1 MGIKGITG
9 LALKYY
15 TDVLGCKCKFLKS
28 DTYYMDYTSKIFLT
42 VRWFTK
48 QLLKEPV
55 DYNNYE
61 DTIEKLLE
69 LISDEIIEHINNHR
83 FYKKYIVA
91 FDYASKD
98 NPTYKL
104 NDESYEEIVSN
115 FTIKDVKNSK
125 IMVNKEL
132 VQALTEFNDMVT
144 TTDTNELV
152 ELIIQGSKT
161 VVNCVW
167 HYWSPDNDITKY
179 VSLDYL
185 LQQGIINK
193 DIYDKVARHHIN
205 CYILK
210 RCLKK
215 KSLKSTY
222 EEGIKKLAFT
232 CTEDNIREELVK
244 YIYDIGPSMIVG
256 LLPNI
261 IHRIKTKIKA
271 NNELSKLHI
280 EFLGCVTEAD
290 YVIKK
295 HILTYSPTYKQSNK
309 PQHKSIYKPT
319 VFTIDTDMLVLLS
332 DIDCVVN
339 LKLRAPGYTNKTVP
353 IQVKEFWKWVLNKE
367 HYTYEDVMNVI
378 NEKNS
383 TYNYSNSTTHIYQ
396 HFDELEPNF
405 CFIEES
411 DVVNYKYIH
420 DTNSNVLTQ
429 LYL

>member
-1 MGIKGITG
+1 
-9 LALKYY
+9 
-15 TDVLGCKCKFLKS
+15 
-28 DTYYMDYTSKIFLT
+28 
-42 VRWFTK
+42 
-48 QLLKEPV
+48 
-55 DYNNYE
+55 
-61 DTIEKLLE
+61 
-69 LISDEIIEHINNHR
+69 
-83 FYKKYIVA
+83 
-91 FDYASKD
+91 
-98 NPTYKL
+98 
-104 NDESYEEIVSN
+104 
-115 FTIKDVKNSK
+115 
-125 IMVNKEL
+125 
-132 VQALTEFNDMVT
+132 
-144 TTDTNELV
+144 
-152 ELIIQGSKT
+152 
-161 VVNCVW
+161 
-167 HYWSPDNDITKY
+167 
-179 VSLDYL
+179 
-185 LQQGIINK
+185 
-193 DIYDKVARHHIN
+193 
-205 CYILK
+205 
-210 RCLKK
+210 
-215 KSLKSTY
+215 
-222 EEGIKKLAFT
+222 
-232 CTEDNIREELVK
+232 
-244 YIYDIGPSMIVG
+244 MIVG

-261 IHRIKTKIKA
+261 IHRIKTKIKS